1 VDILLPDDSWRIHV
15 DRNQLENALL
25 NLAINAR
32 DAMKGE
38 GTITVSAENVVLDK
52 KACAGKELSPGDYVL
67 LKIADTGSGMAPD
80 VMARAFEPFFTTK
93 PDGHGTGLGLSMVF
107 GFVKQTGGHIE
118 IISVVGKGTE
128 VRMYFPRSLQP
139 EVLEKPNH
147 TIMFAGGHQTILVV
161 EDDEAVRATS
171 VELLQQAGYNTLVA
185 AHGDDAM
192 AILRSGVMIDLIF
205 TDVVMPGL
213 IKSADLAIWAR
224 QQSPQVPVLF
234 TSGHTRDVLSRN
246 HELDSST
253 FLLSKP
259 YGPDALGEMVQAA
272 LRG

>member
-1 VDILLPDDSWRIHV
+1 
-15 DRNQLENALL
+15 LL

-38 GTITVSAENVVLDK
+38 GTITVSAENVALDK
-52 KACAGKELSPGDYVL
+52 EACAGRELSPGEYVL
-67 LKIADTGSGMAPD
+67 LKVSDSGSGMAPN
-80 VMARAFEPFFTTK
+80 VLARAFEPFFTTK

-118 IISVVGKGTE
+118 IISTVDSGTE
-128 VRMYFPRSLQP
+128 VRMYFPRSLRP
-139 EVLEKPNH
+139 EMLETPNH
-147 TIMFAGGHQTILVV
+147 TITFAGGHETILVV

-185 AHGDDAM
+185 ANGDDAM
-192 AILRSGVMIDLIF
+192 AILRSGAAIDLIF

-234 TSGHTRDVLSRN
+234 TSGHTRDVLSRT
-246 HELDSST
+246 HELGSST

-259 YGPDALGEMVQAA
+259 YGPDALGEMIRAA